1 MMTLLQAERTP
12 LWPVA
17 ENETKTE
24 TETETETRSR
34 RKHIIKMPSMARRSI
49 KKVYQTYLYAPT

>member
-24 TETETETRSR
+24 TETETEPEAEGSTS
-34 RKHIIKMPSMARRSI
+34 
-49 KKVYQTYLYAPT
+49 